1 MAPVPPAAFGTTAN
15 PTADVKS
22 AVRPSRWAAGLLATL
37 AVATV
42 ALRLPPVVVVLLVA
56 ALVGCVGTDMVLA
69 RRARAVVER
78 TELPTMA
85 RRASHRLQVNIGVDG
100 ARGTRIRQPVPPEL
114 RLASSE
120 RSGTALDAQLTGWH
134 RGMHVLPPPVERV
147 SGPLG
152 LGTCDHTVGG
162 PATVTVYPDLPRA
175 RRLAEERRRTRSA
188 DDGRIRSRLG
198 LGTEFETIR
207 DYSPDDDIRQ
217 VNWLASARMGRPMT
231 NQYRIDEDR
240 DLVCMVDA
248 GRLMASPIDGATRL
262 DAALDALAVLAV
274 AADDAGDRVGTVA
287 FAGDL
292 LRQLTPRRRGAE
304 PVVRALF
311 DLEPVEVESDYERAF
326 QAVSGRKRALL
337 VLFTDLVD
345 PAAARTLL
353 GIVPV
358 MARRHV
364 IMVVSCRDPDL
375 DNAIA
380 TPPSDLQGTLRSAVA
395 MDLLIARRR
404 TTSLLRRFGVEVVEA
419 PPLQLGPACV
429 RAYFRLK
436 RAGRL

>member
-1 MAPVPPAAFGTTAN
+1 V
-15 PTADVKS
+15 
-22 AVRPSRWAAGLLATL
+22 VR
-37 AVATV
+37 VA
-42 ALRLPPVVVVLLVA
+42 
-56 ALVGCVGTDMVLA
+56 
-69 RRARAVVER
+69 
-78 TELPTMA
+78 
-85 RRASHRLQVNIGVDG
+85 
-100 ARGTRIRQPVPPEL
+100 
-114 RLASSE
+114 
-120 RSGTALDAQLTGWH
+120 
-134 RGMHVLPPPVERV
+134 
-147 SGPLG
+147 GPLG

-162 PATVTVYPDLPRA
+162 PAAVTVLPDLPRA
-175 RRLAEERRRTRSA
+175 RRLADERRRTRSP

-207 DYSPDDDIRQ
+207 DYSPDDDVRQ
-217 VNWLASARMGRPMT
+217 VNWLATARLGRPMT

-248 GRLMASPIDGATRL
+248 GRLMASPVDGATRL
-262 DAALDALAVLAV
+262 DVALDALAVLAV
-274 AADDAGDRVGTVA
+274 AADDAGDRVGAVA

-292 LRQLTPRRRGAE
+292 LRQLAPRRRGAE

-311 DLEPVEVESDYERAF
+311 DLEPVEVESDFERAF

-345 PAAARTLL
+345 AAAARTLL
-353 GIVPV
+353 SIVPV

-375 DNAIA
+375 DAA
-380 TPPSDLQGTLRSAVA
+380 VDTPPVDLRDTLRATVA
-395 MDLLIARRR
+395 LDLLVARRR
-404 TTSLLRRFGVEVVEA
+404 TTAMLRRLGVAVVEA
-419 PPLQLGPACV
+419 PPDRLGPACV

>member
-1 MAPVPPAAFGTTAN
+1 MSIPADPSPPPGGD
-15 PTADVKS
+15 PRGGL
-22 AVRPSRWAAGLLATL
+22 RPSRWAAALLAGL

-42 ALRLPPVVVVLLVA
+42 ALRLPPAAVLVVA
-56 ALVGCVGTDMVLA
+56 AVLVGCVGTDMVLA
-69 RRARAVVER
+69 RRARPTVER
-78 TELPTMA
+78 TVLPTLA
-85 RRASHRLQVNIGVDG
+85 RRASHPHVVEIGIDG
-100 ARGTRIRQPVPPEL
+100 ARATRTRQPVPPEL
-114 RLASSE
+114 VLRPSEAPGGTLASE
-120 RSGTALDAQLTGWH
+120 LVGWH
-134 RGMHVLPPPVERV
+134 RGVHTLPPPVVRV
-147 SGPLG
+147 AGPLG

-162 PATVTVYPDLPRA
+162 PAAVTVLPDLPRA
-175 RRLAEERRRTRSA
+175 RRLADERRRTRSP

-207 DYSPDDDIRQ
+207 DYSPDDDVRQ
-217 VNWLASARMGRPMT
+217 VNWLATARLGRPMT

-248 GRLMASPIDGATRL
+248 GRLMASPVDRATRL
-262 DAALDALAVLAV
+262 DVALDALAVLAV
-274 AADDAGDRVGTVA
+274 AADDAGDRVGAVA

-292 LRQLTPRRRGAE
+292 LRQLAPRRRGAE

-311 DLEPVEVESDYERAF
+311 DLEPVEVESDFERAF

-345 PAAARTLL
+345 AAAARTLL
-353 GIVPV
+353 SIVPV

-375 DNAIA
+375 DAA
-380 TPPSDLQGTLRSAVA
+380 VDTPPVDLRDTLRATVA
-395 MDLLIARRR
+395 LDLLVARRR
-404 TTSLLRRFGVEVVEA
+404 TTAMLRRLGVAVVEA
-419 PPLQLGPACV
+419 PPDRLGPACV